1 MNLEQF
7 KITVLPLRE
16 KLLNYSRK
24 MTEESSDAEDI
35 VQEAFLRLWR
45 MREKL
50 EGYRSID
57 ALATEIVKNLCL
69 DRFKSVA
76 HSSIGLDEIRAQ
88 ASRDNPERNLEE
100 QDQVLLIGR
109 IMDTLPPLQQT
120 IIRMKDVEGY
130 ESEEIATITGSDV
143 QAVRMNLSRARKK
156 VREQFLQMTN
166 ERKEKNNENRR
177 FA

>member
-143 QAVRMNLSRARKK
+143 QAVRMNLSRARKR